1 MFEKPQYVEMN
12 LFKAPKHSYTNFL
25 DISKYT
31 TTWKVNLYMSFF
43 LILITIYYFF
53 IDYMSFKIYSYGFL
67 ISLLG
72 LLVLYLTRN
81 YFTTTIVLVLTLLI
95 LVFISIFFLNVK
107 SDVLETE
114 WLMVIL
120 VFAFFKL
127 GDKLGIIVL
136 STVITLFSIYILFAY
151 RGDVSITNYSTEMFV
166 GFLIEFT
173 FPMFIL
179 VYYVYLSVKS
189 NQISE
194 SNLRSAHSI
203 LQDQY
208 LKIKE
213 QNEEKTVLLKEIHHR
228 VKNNLQVI
236 TSLLRLQSS
245 DLKQGD
251 VKIHFD
257 DAINRIMT
265 MSLIHQK
272 MYQKENLSLID
283 TKDYFNTLI
292 ADLITSLSINIPVQ
306 LSIKSEIDFIGSKSF
321 VPLALIISELVSN
334 SLKHAFVNDG
344 FISIE
349 FIRNE
354 NYIDVTYFDNGN
366 WQEKQEHTSFGVQLI
381 ETLCRQLSGQ
391 YNREI
396 LPKGTI
402 YKLIALDVNH

>member
-1 MFEKPQYVEMN
+1 MWNHNTFAMK

-53 IDYMSFKIYSYGFL
+53 IDDMSFKIYSYGFL

-366 WQEKQEHTSFGVQLI
+366 WQEKQEQTSFGVQLI

>member
-1 MFEKPQYVEMN
+1 MK

-67 ISLLG
+67 ISMLG

>member
-1 MFEKPQYVEMN
+1 MWNHNTFAMK

-53 IDYMSFKIYSYGFL
+53 IDDMSFKIYSYGFL

-81 YFTTTIVLVLTLLI
+81 YFTTTIVLVLTLLM
-95 LVFISIFFLNVK
+95 LVFFSIFFLNVK

-354 NYIDVTYFDNGN
+354 NYIDVIYFDNGN